1 MSNEEIIS
9 GLEALLQQAKVADRK
24 INYSSQVYRL
34 ERKVKEMEE
43 ELIQLKKIVEVLYIQ
58 NNKLK

>member
-9 GLEALLQQAKVADRK
+9 GLEALLEQAKVAERK

-34 ERKVKEMEE
+34 ENKVKDLEE
-43 ELIQLKKIVEVLYIQ
+43 QIHQLKKIVEMLYIQ
-58 NNKLK
+58 NNS

>member
-9 GLEALLQQAKVADRK
+9 GLEALLEQAKLAERK

-43 ELIQLKKIVEVLYIQ
+43 ELAQLKKIVEVLYIQ